1 MPQPRIMHIID
12 ALMVGGAEQVLV
24 DLANRSHRDG
34 HFTAVCV
41 TRGSGPK
48 AKDLA
53 PGIPVFDL
61 RRAHRFD
68 VLALW
73 RLRQVI
79 QQHHVEVLHA
89 HGRSTLAFL
98 MVAKACG
105 AVRIPILFHDHYG
118 KIELDTT
125 VPAWFPFAA
134 RHTLSQYVGVHSRLE
149 EWAWAAGVSRDRA
162 CWVNNALDLS
172 RFDAVAPGTLRP
184 RLGIAPEVLI
194 GVVACGI
201 RPEKGIDVLL
211 DAIAECQERHRF
223 IIVVIGG
230 ARDATYAAT
239 CQQRARDE
247 QLPVHFAGEQNHPA
261 EWFKGADFAVLPS
274 RSESGP
280 LVLIEYM
287 ACGLPVVST
296 QTGGI
301 AQQVAADGVCT
312 MVPPSDPAALARAL
326 DALTT
331 LDAASRRQLGGRAH
345 AYAKRTF
352 DIGAV
357 MPKWYDL
364 YNRLMIK
371 TPSADHS

>member
-1 MPQPRIMHIID
+1 MPQPRIMQIID

-24 DLANRSHRDG
+24 DLANRSHHDG

-73 RLRQVI
+73 RLRRLLREHRI
-79 QQHHVEVLHA
+79 DVLHA

-118 KIELDTT
+118 KIELDKT

-149 EWAWAAGVSRDRA
+149 EWAWTAGVSRDRA
-162 CWVNNALDLS
+162 CWINNALDLS
-172 RFDAVAPGTLRP
+172 RFDAAVPDDLHT
-184 RLGIAPEVLI
+184 RLGIASEILI

-211 DAIAECQERHRF
+211 DAIAKCQERRRF
-223 IIVVIGG
+223 VIVVIGG
-230 ARDATYAAT
+230 ARDAVYATT
-239 CQQRARDE
+239 CQQRVRDE
-247 QLPVHFAGEQNHPA
+247 QLPVYFAGEQHHPA

-280 LVLIEYM
+280 LVLIEYL

-301 AQQVAADGVCT
+301 AQQVAKDGVCS
-312 MVPPSDPAALARAL
+312 MVPPGDPTALAQALDGLVSLAPAA
-326 DALTT
+326 
-331 LDAASRRQLGGRAH
+331 RRQLGVQARE
-345 AYAKRTF
+345 YAKRTF
-352 DIGAV
+352 DLGTV
-357 MPKWYDL
+357 MPRWYHL
-364 YNRLMIK
+364 YERLL
-371 TPSADHS
+371 